1 MAGATSLG
9 RNAAFVDP
17 FDPSD
22 QPQILELASKQEHA
36 DTRLDIFL
44 SSSLE
49 YSRSLIQD
57 WIKDGRV
64 MVDCRQVKSSFKLK
78 ENHEILIEIPPL
90 EPADPQPDPSIP
102 IDVVFEDE
110 HILVLN
116 KQRGL
121 VVHPGIGNPDGTLVN
136 ALLAHAN
143 DWSGIRGVIKPGI
156 VHRLDKN
163 TSGLMVTAK
172 HDVASLSL
180 QNQFRDRTVTKI
192 YHALVWGVPHPKRGR
207 IHQPLARNPRDR
219 IKMAVVQG
227 GKTAISDFEVLEDYG
242 GKHALVEVHIHTGR
256 THQIRVHLAW
266 LGFPIVGDPMY
277 GKSRQSFGL
286 CGQALHCS
294 RLGITHPVGGKRLDF
309 ELAPPED
316 FEAAKRQLES

>member
-1 MAGATSLG
+1 MRAERSP
-9 RNAAFVDP
+9 VDP

-22 QPQILELASKQEHA
+22 EPQILELESQQEHSGM
-36 DTRLDIFL
+36 RLDVFL

-57 WIKDGRV
+57 WIKDGRI

-78 ENHEILIEIPPL
+78 DSHEILIEIPPL

-116 KQRGL
+116 KPRGL

-172 HDVASLSL
+172 HDVASMSL
-180 QNQFRDRTVTKI
+180 QNQFRDRTVLKI

-227 GKTAISDFEVLEDYG
+227 GKTAISDYEVLEAYG
-242 GKHALVEVHIHTGR
+242 EKHSLVEVHIHTGR

-286 CGQALHCS
+286 SGQALHCT
-294 RLGITHPVGGKRLDF
+294 RLGITHPVGGRRLDF
-309 ELAPPED
+309 ELPPPDD
-316 FEAAKRQLES
+316 FEQAKRTLKS